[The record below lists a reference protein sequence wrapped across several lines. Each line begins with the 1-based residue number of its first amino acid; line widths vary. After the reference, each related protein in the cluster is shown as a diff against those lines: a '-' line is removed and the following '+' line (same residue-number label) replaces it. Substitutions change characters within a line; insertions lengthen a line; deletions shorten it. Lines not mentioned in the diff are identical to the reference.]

1 MKKNAVNI
9 SKLGVILFVVLLV
22 GCMNSEYHLAVFPS
36 NEFVRTADV
45 IVAGGSTSGKIMVY
59 ANCDWT
65 LDTKT
70 DFLMLTKKEGSKT
83 DSVPFLVSVNPS
95 SVLERTADVTLTTA
109 GGIMTKIIVRQGKND
124 ELIEL
129 APDSLEFFA
138 NESDTLEFY
147 VVANG
152 HWTINGKPNWV
163 YLSQTEGVGRCGI
176 KVSVTENT
184 SDLDRNP
191 ATIVV
196 SGDNGTTASLKI
208 KQSGR
213 DALIAVSPSRI
224 EAAAAEQI
232 YGFTIYGKVAW
243 NIVVSD
249 DWIYDLSVDEGYD
262 KKYVSFKCRDN
273 LSLIQRSGSIIVH
286 SESKRQKD
294 SLMILQRP
302 AALAIM
308 SIPELIDCN
317 EILATFAYSINSSFP
332 VIEFGLCYALTENPT
347 TQSKKVK
354 FSSDSI
360 TDGDFVTTITGLT
373 KGQRYYVR
381 AYAIS
386 AVGTSYSVDCVFE
399 AKSKPSNDDND
410 RPVF

>member
-1 MKKNAVNI
+1 MV
-9 SKLGVILFVVLLV
+9 FLLA
-22 GCMNSEYHLAVFPS
+22 GCMNSEYNLAVSPS
-36 NEFVRTADV
+36 NEFVRTSDV
-45 IVAGGSTSGKIMVY
+45 IVTGGSTSGKIMVY
-59 ANCDWT
+59 ANCDWK
-65 LDTKT
+65 LDTES

-83 DSVPFLVSVNPS
+83 DSVPFFMSVNPS
-95 SVLERTADVTLTTA
+95 SVIERTANVTLTTA
-109 GGIMTKIIVRQGKND
+109 GGIMTKLIVRQGKND

-129 APDSLEFFA
+129 APDSLDFFA

-147 VVANG
+147 VMANG

-163 YLSQTEGVGRCGI
+163 FLSQTEGEGRCGV

-184 SDLDRNP
+184 SDLDRSP

-196 SGDNGTTASLKI
+196 AGDNGTTASLKI

-213 DALIAVSPSRI
+213 DALISVSPSRI
-224 EAAAAEQI
+224 EAAAAEQT
-232 YGFTIYGKVAW
+232 YGFTVSGKVAW

-249 DWIYDLSVDEGYD
+249 DWIYDLSVDEGFD
-262 KKYVSFKCRDN
+262 KKYVTFKCYDN
-273 LSLIQRSGSIIVH
+273 YSQIQRRGNIIVH

-294 SLMILQRP
+294 SLTIIQKP
-302 AALAIM
+302 ATLAVL
-308 SIPELIDCN
+308 SIPELIECN
-317 EILATFAYSINSSFP
+317 ETQAMLAYSINSSFP
-332 VIEFGLCYALTENPT
+332 VTEFGLCYALTENPT

-354 FSSDSI
+354 YSSDSI
-360 TDGDFVTTITGLT
+360 TDGDFVTTIIGLT
-373 KGQRYYVR
+373 KGQKYHVR

-386 AVGTSYSVDCVFE
+386 AVGTSYSDDCVFE